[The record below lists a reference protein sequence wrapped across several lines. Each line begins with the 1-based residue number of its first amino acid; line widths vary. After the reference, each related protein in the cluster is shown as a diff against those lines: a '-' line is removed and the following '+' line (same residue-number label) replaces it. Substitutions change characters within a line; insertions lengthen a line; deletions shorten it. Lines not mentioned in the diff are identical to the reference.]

1 MASARLGVSTSASAV
16 IKEFIAAT
24 ESKSVST
31 DWLRSLF
38 IMFIPRSL
46 VCLCVSTVVKGLNE
60 VPPQLSF
67 KHSINPSV
75 ANVMANLLAIF
86 ASTFASLKQE
96 QKIQKGGS
104 KC

>member
-46 VCLCVSTVVKGLNE
+46 VCLCVSTVKGLNE